1 MHARMEQLHASCTAG
16 TARAT
21 SWVQLVA
28 GTDALFCWL
37 QLYVVVPVRCS
48 NTRATYGTAEST
60 VLDYGVR
67 NHYAT
72 AVEAARSTYRTLPV
86 IKAYAH

>member
-21 SWVQLVA
+21 SWVELVA

-37 QLYVVVPVRCS
+37 QLYVVVP
-48 NTRATYGTAEST
+48 ATGSSTARYGTVEST
-60 VLDYGVR
+60 VLGYGVR

>member
-28 GTDALFCWL
+28 GTDALFCWH
-37 QLYVVVPVRCS
+37 QLYVVVP
-48 NTRATYGTAEST
+48 ATGSSTARYGTVEST
-60 VLDYGVR
+60 VLGYGVR

-72 AVEAARSTYRTLPV
+72 AVEAAHSTYRTLPV
-86 IKAYAH
+86 IKA